1 VDLASILRRDFGVHP
16 EGTVDAEVDVE
27 REVGEAE
34 AERFGRFGEN
44 EVERGRERYLGID
57 GIGGTRRMM
66 KRCVL

>member
-1 VDLASILRRDFGVHP
+1 
-16 EGTVDAEVDVE
+16 VDAEVDVE